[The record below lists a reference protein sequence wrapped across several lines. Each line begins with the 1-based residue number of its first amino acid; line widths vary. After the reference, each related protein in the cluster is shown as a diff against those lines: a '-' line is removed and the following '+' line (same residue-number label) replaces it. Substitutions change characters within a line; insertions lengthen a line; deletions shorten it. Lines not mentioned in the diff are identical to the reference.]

1 MDALGERPGSLLLL
15 ALLTGVVTGI
25 FVVFYALLT
34 RALSWLLFWG
44 DPLTTIPT
52 LPLWYLYLV
61 PILSIYLVNRM
72 ILHDDSVREY
82 GVQEIAEAVEG
93 KGLNFGL
100 KDLLL
105 KIFASSLSLASGF
118 AVGNEGPSAAIGAM
132 IAQRFHRLLR
142 LPRHLLRVALSVG
155 ASSGIAAVFV
165 SPVTGIMF
173 AVENL
178 AHPFIRNYAGTLI
191 AGSLLAFAVA
201 SSVLE
206 PLLFGYSTGK
216 ALDYHYLIATGLFIP
231 TITLFVYLYLG
242 LKDRILFLLEGW
254 FERRFRRG
262 RILILSIVSG
272 ALIATILRIDPLA
285 GFSGHEVVRIF
296 INGSFHWP
304 VWMIFTVILLRIL
317 ATTLSLYA
325 NAVGGLF
332 IALMSIGA
340 LIGYGFGEV
349 SNLLFPW
356 QVESFYFAAIG
367 SAVFMGVLMR
377 LPLTALVLALEITY
391 DYNVIVPTGLAV
403 ILATYFA
410 NLNFNIR
417 KLKATDIRIN
427 IEEAECHYLKKS

>member
-1 MDALGERPGSLLLL
+1 
-15 ALLTGVVTGI
+15 
-25 FVVFYALLT
+25 
-34 RALSWLLFWG
+34 
-44 DPLTTIPT
+44 
-52 LPLWYLYLV
+52 
-61 PILSIYLVNRM
+61 
-72 ILHDDSVREY
+72 
-82 GVQEIAEAVEG
+82 
-93 KGLNFGL
+93 
-100 KDLLL
+100 
-105 KIFASSLSLASGF
+105 
-118 AVGNEGPSAAIGAM
+118 VGNEGPSAAIGAM

-155 ASSGIAAVFV
+155 ASSGIAAIFV

-178 AHPFIRNYAGTLI
+178 AHPFIRNYAWTLI

-242 LKDRILFLLEGW
+242 LKDRILLLLEGW

-285 GFSGHEVVRIF
+285 AFSGHEVVKIF

-304 VWMIFTVILLRIL
+304 VWVIFTVILLRIL

-377 LPLTALVLALEITY
+377 LPLTALVLALETTY
-391 DYNVIVPTGLAV
+391 DYNVIVPTGLSV
-403 ILATYFA
+403 VLVTYLVTRHFQ
-410 NLNFNIR
+410 LR
-417 KLKATDIRIN
+417 KLHFRP
-427 IEEAECHYLKKS
+427 